1 MSTDLVQLEASDLD
15 PLIDAF
21 PFKPYRNYRVLSRAR
36 QGAVMRTEIDNALKN
51 PDARVLGVR
60 VDGALQATAVFHRLP
75 WDSAFFDLPMA
86 RISHLLR
93 APGSSRASLNAAV
106 AAAVDYGRSIG
117 VKHIAARADIADT
130 SATGALED
138 HGFRMMDALASYIYH
153 PKREAPGPIKEMGV
167 LRMFRPEDTEQVIDI
182 TREGYTGFR
191 GRFHLD
197 PHLPDDRCDA
207 MYLEWARRACLFEL
221 ADVVL
226 VTEDGHGELHGYTC
240 YRQIE
245 PVSTA
250 GGVVMCGNG
259 IGACRRKRPGAYMGL
274 IREATEQI
282 HGRGA
287 VTECQT
293 QNFNFPTVRIYEAL
307 GIQYVRAD
315 YTLHAWLG

>member
-1 MSTDLVQLEASDLD
+1 MSTDLVTPESAD
-15 PLIDAF
+15 IDRFIDDF
-21 PFKPYRNYRVLSRAR
+21 PFKSYRNYRVLSRAK

-51 PDARVLGVR
+51 PDAQVLGIR
-60 VDGALQATAVFHRLP
+60 EGGALQTAAVFHRLP
-75 WDSAFFDLPMA
+75 WDSTFFDLPMA

-93 APGSSRASLNAAV
+93 APGASRASLAAAV
-106 AAAVDYGRSIG
+106 AESVAYARSIG

-130 SATGALED
+130 AAIGALEE
-138 HGFRMMDALASYIYH
+138 HGFRLMDALATYIYH
-153 PKREAPGPIKEMGV
+153 PKLEAPGPAKEMGV

-182 TREGYTGFR
+182 TREAYKGFR

-226 VTEDGHGELHGYTC
+226 VTEDGHGELHGFTC

-259 IGACRRKRPGAYMGL
+259 IGGCRRRRPGAYMGL

-282 HGRGA
+282 HARGA

-293 QNFNFPTVRIYEAL
+293 QNYNFPTVRIYEAL
-307 GIQYVRAD
+307 GIHYVRAD
-315 YTLHAWLG
+315 YTFHAWLA